1 MAEQGGLLDLS
12 WLNSPGGMGL
22 LSAVGAGLAGA
33 RRGGTWNAVGSGLL
47 GGVQGYAQGQELQQQ
62 SALNKTRQK
71 LFDSQVAENDLQAQ
85 ARKQAL
91 EMQQRQRDY
100 LGSIG
105 KVTSPRL
112 DAQPN
117 KFDPMQA
124 LSLGMSPEMVKTV
137 AEAPNLGRPTIK
149 DYKEIRNPDGSVSIV
164 GFNEFGDATNTK
176 QTPFKAPEIRSF
188 GGYIGGIDPI
198 TGKVSKLGDVTMS
211 QAEIA
216 SNAVARGNL
225 AVSQARLSMDQRK
238 SDAETASGGYSTK
251 PLPAAAMKMQNDA
264 LDVIAAS
271 SNIDKL
277 LSDKQRQIESGSL
290 SFGPVSN
297 LVNKGRNL
305 AGQSN
310 EQSRNFASFVS
321 DLERMRNESL
331 RLNAGVQTD
340 GDAQR
345 AWNELFQNIN
355 DTNLV
360 GQRLNE
366 IRAIN
371 KRAVELQRLK
381 IDNVRSN
388 YQAAPFDYSRLP
400 GSGDAGGSAASPQPQ
415 GKTVVRT
422 GTMNGR
428 KVVQYSDGTTAYAD

>member
-1 MAEQGGLLDLS
+1 VAEQGGLLDF
-12 WLNSPGGMGL
+12 LNSPGGMGL

-47 GGVQGYAQGQELQQQ
+47 GGVQGYAQGQDLQ
-62 SALNKTRQK
+62 RQNEYATQRGK
-71 LFDSQVAENDLQAQ
+71 LFDMQAQ
-85 ARKQAL
+85 QLEQQKQAAAKQAAQQAERNKYLSSIGQYKDEFSTQQNQFDPL
-91 EMQQRQRDY
+91 EWMRRG
-100 LGSIG
+100 GSIE
-105 KVTSPRL
+105 
-112 DAQPN
+112 DAQKLSGMKDWGAPEVARTIESQDEQGN
-117 KFDPMQA
+117 RVTLQFDKMGRQVGGGVQGYTAPERVD
-124 LSLGMSPEMVKTV
+124 LG
-137 AEAPNLGRPTIK
+137 
-149 DYKEIRNPDGSVSIV
+149 GSVQFVRPQAGVSLKK
-164 GFNEFGDATNTK
+164 TM
-176 QTPFKAPEIRSF
+176 TP
-188 GGYIGGIDPI
+188 G
-198 TGKVSKLGDVTMS
+198 
-211 QAEIA
+211 EIA

-225 AVSQARLSMDQRK
+225 AVSQARLSMDQRQA
-238 SDAETASGGYSTK
+238 DAQAASGGYSTK

-277 LSDKQRQIESGSL
+277 LADKQRQIESGGL

-297 LVNKGRNL
+297 LINKGRNL

>member
-1 MAEQGGLLDLS
+1 MAESNGLLDF
-12 WLNSPGGMGL
+12 LNSPGGMGL

-47 GGVQGYAQGQELQQQ
+47 GGVQGYAQGQDLQ
-62 SALNKTRQK
+62 RQNEYAAQRGK
-71 LFDSQVAENDLQAQ
+71 LFDMQAQ
-85 ARKQAL
+85 QLEAAQAAAKAEAESRAKRQGYL
-91 EMQQRQRDY
+91 STIGQYKDDFSTQQNQFDPTQWLR
-100 LGSIG
+100 LGGSIEEAQKLAG
-105 KVTSPRL
+105 MKDWGAPEVARTLESQDAQGNKVTL
-112 DAQPN
+112 Q
-117 KFDPMQA
+117 FD
-124 LSLGMSPEMVKTV
+124 K
-137 AEAPNLGRPTIK
+137 LGRQVGDGIQGYTAPVQVDLGGRVQFVKPQAGVNLTK
-149 DYKEIRNPDGSVSIV
+149 TMTPD
-164 GFNEFGDATNTK
+164 A
-176 QTPFKAPEIRSF
+176 
-188 GGYIGGIDPI
+188 
-198 TGKVSKLGDVTMS
+198 
-211 QAEIA
+211 IA

-225 AVSQARLSMDQRK
+225 AVSQQRLAMDQRK
-238 SDAETASGGYSTK
+238 ADAETASGGYSTK

-277 LSDKQRQIESGSL
+277 LADKQRQIASGSL

-310 EQSRNFASFVS
+310 EQSRNFASFAS

-360 GQRLNE
+360 SQRLNE

-381 IDNVRSN
+381 IDQVRGN

-400 GSGDAGGSAASPQPQ
+400 GAGDAPNAQASQPQ

>member
-1 MAEQGGLLDLS
+1 MAESTGLLDF
-12 WLNSPGGMGL
+12 LNSPGGMGL

-47 GGVQGYAQGQELQQQ
+47 GGVQGYAQGQDLQ
-62 SALNKTRQK
+62 RQNEYAAQRGK
-71 LFDSQVAENDLQAQ
+71 LFDMQAQ
-85 ARKQAL
+85 QLEAAQAAAKAEAEKRGKL
-91 EMQQRQRDY
+91 NDY
-100 LGSIG
+100 LGTIG
-105 KVTSPRL
+105 QYKDDFST
-112 DAQPN
+112 QQN
-117 KFDPMQA
+117 KFDPMQFVR
-124 LSLGMSPEMVKTV
+124 LGGSI
-137 AEAPNLGRPTIK
+137 AEAEKMAGMGDWGRAEVARTLESQDAQGNKVTLQFDKFGRPVG
-149 DYKEIRNPDGSVSIV
+149 DGVQGYAAPV
-164 GFNEFGDATNTK
+164 QVDLGGRVQFVKPQAGVNLTK
-176 QTPFKAPEIRSF
+176 TMTP
-188 GGYIGGIDPI
+188 G
-198 TGKVSKLGDVTMS
+198 
-211 QAEIA
+211 EIA
-216 SNAVARGNL
+216 SNSVARGNL
-225 AVSQARLSMDQRK
+225 AVSQQRLAMDQRK
-238 SDAETASGGYSTK
+238 ADAETASGGYSTK

-277 LSDKQRQIESGSL
+277 LADKQRQIASGSL

-310 EQSRNFASFVS
+310 EQSRNFASFAS

-360 GQRLNE
+360 SQRLNE

-381 IDNVRSN
+381 IDQVRGN

-400 GSGDAGGSAASPQPQ
+400 GAGDANTAQSIQPEAKPQ